1 MKLSHDY
8 NFHFS
13 YFRNVNSYLQKYG
26 FQSPKIT
33 KLPNEN
39 LGIIVVIPCF
49 NEPNTISTLNS
60 LLRCDKPNSN
70 FMVILV
76 VNQSEITTK
85 AIQERNQQTLVEL
98 NDWKRKH
105 PAFPLEVLEELSL
118 PKKHAGVGLAR
129 KIGMDEAVNLFH
141 LSQTDGIIV
150 ALDSDCEV
158 EQNYFKAIES
168 HFSKHPNSSGCSIR
182 YAHPMDESDSAINLG
197 IIQYELHLRYYN
209 QALKFAGFPFAFH
222 TVGSSMAVRSSA
234 YQKQGGMNKRKAG
247 EDFYFL
253 QKIIELGGFTEL
265 NSTCVIPS
273 PRISDRVPFGTGKAV
288 GDFVE
293 NERQTY
299 LTYQWPIFKLLSVI
313 PERIN
318 SLYEGEKQ
326 EFENEAMATFLVS
339 IDFENKIDEIKKN
352 TSSFAKFEKRFYS
365 YFNAFTVLKFTHY
378 MRDNGF
384 PNQPVVQ
391 EATSLLEAMNREKS
405 GESLVELLVYYRK
418 LEQQE

>member
-1 MKLSHDY
+1 MNH
-8 NFHFS
+8 
-13 YFRNVNSYLQKYG
+13 YLQKYG
-26 FQSPKIT
+26 FQSPKTT
-33 KLPNEN
+33 KFPNDN

-49 NEPNTISTLNS
+49 NEPNTLTTLNS
-60 LLRCDKPNSN
+60 LLKCDKPNSN
-70 FMVILV
+70 FKVILV
-76 VNQSEITTK
+76 VNQSET
-85 AIQERNQQTLVEL
+85 AISEISKRNLQTLSEL
-98 NDWKRKH
+98 KDWKSKH
-105 PAFPLEVLEELSL
+105 TDFPLEILEELSL

-141 LSQTDGIIV
+141 KLQTDGIIV

-158 EQNYFKAIES
+158 EKNYLKAIES
-168 HFSKHPNSSGCSIR
+168 HFIEYSNSPGCSIR
-182 YAHPMDESDSAINLG
+182 FAHPINDSDSAINLG

-273 PRISDRVPFGTGKAV
+273 SRISDRVPFGTGKAI
-288 GDFVE
+288 GDFIE
-293 NERQTY
+293 HDIHIY
-299 LTYQWPIFKLLSVI
+299 LTYSLQIFHLLSEI
-313 PERIN
+313 PKRIKKM
-318 SLYEGEKQ
+318 YEGEKQ
-326 EFENEAMATFLVS
+326 EFANNAMASFLVS
-339 IDFENKIDEIKKN
+339 IDFENKIEEIKNN

-384 PNQPVVQ
+384 PNQPIFQ
-391 EATSLLEAMNREKS
+391 EAKLLLESMNEEKS
-405 GESLVELLVYYRK
+405 GVSLLELLVYYRQ